1 MHNEENEDEAPTTR
15 HVARLKKV
23 VHVVAHKTHSVSE
36 IMHLGYFAT
45 GAGLLHE
52 FHSFFAAGCGIGLLL
67 VIVCGLNAVGDA

>member
-1 MHNEENEDEAPTTR
+1 MHNNDEEGEAPT
-15 HVARLKKV
+15 ARWKQRL
-23 VHVVAHKTHSVSE
+23 HAIAHKTHSVSE

-67 VIVCGLNAVGDA
+67 VIVCGLNAMGDA